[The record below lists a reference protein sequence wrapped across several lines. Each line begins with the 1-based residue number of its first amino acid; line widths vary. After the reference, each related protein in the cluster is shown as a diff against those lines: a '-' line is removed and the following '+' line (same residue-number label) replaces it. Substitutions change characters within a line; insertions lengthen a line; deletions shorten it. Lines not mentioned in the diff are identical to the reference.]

1 MFKNKIFIP
10 ILVLGILA
18 IAISINF
25 MIPPNTEDIVDKISF
40 ELIDKDIDLNTD
52 INYKIKLTNNTNY
65 KIVGSNIL
73 FSYIKK
79 ATENGHTGN
88 PFMVLADNTKAII
101 KPNESITLNVSFPAD
116 FYKQFTDYELSKA
129 NIHIVGYLKQ
139 IKDSNKIY
147 ITKSLNLNE
156 NIYKSGKN

>member
-1 MFKNKIFIP
+1 MFKKKIFIP
-10 ILVLGILA
+10 ILALGILA

-40 ELIDKDIDLNTD
+40 ELIDKDVDLNTD
-52 INYKIKLTNNTNY
+52 INYKIKLTNSTNY
-65 KIVGSNIL
+65 KIVGSNVL
-73 FSYIKK
+73 FSYIKET
-79 ATENGHTGN
+79 TENGHTGN
-88 PFMVLADNTKAII
+88 PFMVLADDTRAII
-101 KPNESITLNVSFPAD
+101 KPNESIILNVSFPAD
-116 FYKQFTDYELSKA
+116 FYKEFTDYELSKA

-147 ITKSLNLNE
+147 ITKSLDLNK

>member
-1 MFKNKIFIP
+1 MFKKKIFIP
-10 ILVLGILA
+10 ILALGILA

-40 ELIDKDIDLNTD
+40 ELIDKDVDLNTD
-52 INYKIKLTNNTNY
+52 INYKIKLTNSTNY
-65 KIVGSNIL
+65 KIVGSNVL
-73 FSYIKK
+73 FSYIKET
-79 ATENGHTGN
+79 TENGHTGN
-88 PFMVLADNTKAII
+88 PFMVLADDTKAII
-101 KPNESITLNVSFPAD
+101 KPNESIILNVSFPAD
-116 FYKQFTDYELSKA
+116 FYKEFTDYELSKA

-147 ITKSLNLNE
+147 ITKSLDLNK